1 MRDYSKAVIYTI
13 KTDGGIYVGSSK
25 NYSKR
30 KSAHKQIVKNGW
42 FSNRTL
48 YRNIRKHN
56 GNYKIEIYKLF
67 PCNNKI
73 ELFTEEQRV
82 FKKLNANLNT
92 YECKNYRHD
101 KITCECGTTVRRD
114 NYRRHQ
120 KCDKHIQFLI
130 DQEKEN
136 IECKECKTFLDMA
149 GNFINEIEKENEIT
163 KIILTKKN
171 KIIDPPKNIIIDP
184 PPSIASDTDSDSDS
198 DSECDS
204 EYEININD
212 ISFND
217 ISSNA

>member
-13 KTDGGIYVGSSK
+13 KTDSGIYVGSSK

-42 FSNRTL
+42 FSHRTL
-48 YRNIRKHN
+48 YRNIRKHH

-67 PCNNKI
+67 PCNNHV
-73 ELFTEEQRV
+73 ELFTEEQRI

-92 YECKNYRHD
+92 YECKNYKTD
-101 KITCECGTTVRRD
+101 KIKCECGVSVRRD
-114 NYRRHQ
+114 NYRRHE
-120 KCDKHIQFLI
+120 KSDRHIAFLI
-130 DQEKEN
+130 NKQLNQEN
-136 IECKECKTFLDMA
+136 MECKDCKTFLDMA

-163 KIILTKKN
+163 EIILTKKN
-171 KIIDPPKNIIIDP
+171 KIIDPP
-184 PPSIASDTDSDSDS
+184 PSIVSDTDSDSDS

-204 EYEININD
+204 EYELNIND

-217 ISSNA
+217 ISSNT